1 MKLALV
7 DIGII
12 FGYLVVTIIIGSILT
27 RRASKG
33 LDSYFLADKG
43 LPFWVLGVSN
53 ASGMF
58 DITGTMWLVYITFVY
73 GLKGVFIPW
82 IWPVFNQ
89 IFLMVYMSK
98 WMRRSNVLTGAEW
111 INTRFG
117 FGRGASLAHI
127 SVVVFALVSVIGFI
141 AYAFAGVGKF
151 ATMFLPWQ
159 FSADPVANANWYATI
174 LMLITAIYVV
184 AGGMYSV
191 VVTELLQF
199 LVMTIS
205 CVGVAIVA
213 MSKTTT
219 AQISA
224 AVPEGWNSLFFGWHL
239 NLDWSELIQSVN
251 TKIAEDGYSLFS
263 IFLMLVIFKGFLVSL
278 AGPAPNYDMQRV
290 LATRNSKDASK
301 MSWFVSICLFPTRY
315 LMITGITVL
324 ALVFFSPQLIGMGD
338 KIDFEQILPYTL
350 SNFIP
355 IGLLGLILAG
365 LLAAFMSTFAAT
377 VNAAPAYV
385 VNDIYKRYIKPN
397 ASRRTLVTMSYIVSF
412 VFVLIGIG
420 FGLQA
425 KNINQVTQWIVSALW
440 GGYTAANVL
449 KWYWWRFNGYGYF
462 WGMATGIAAAL
473 ILSRFPAL
481 YLWLYPEIVPNLY
494 ALYSFPV
501 ILVLSLVGCLLGTS
515 LSKPEND
522 EILIKFYKQV
532 RPWGF
537 WKPIHNKVVALD
549 PSFQSDANFK
559 LDMFNVVMGTIWQ
572 TSLVVIPIYI
582 VLREKMPFFEAI
594 AVLIITS
601 LILKKT
607 WWNKLTE

>member
-12 FGYLVVTIIIGSILT
+12 FGYLVLTIIIGFILT

-43 LPFWVLGVSN
+43 LPFWMLGVSN

-58 DITGTMWLVYITFVY
+58 DITGTMWLVYLTFVY

-82 IWPVFNQ
+82 LWPVFNQ
-89 IFLMVYMSK
+89 IFLMVYISK

-141 AYAFAGVGKF
+141 AYDFAGVGKF

-159 FSADPVANANWYATI
+159 FSADPIANANWYATI

-205 CVGVAIVA
+205 CVGVGIVA

-239 NLDWSELIQSVN
+239 NLDWSGLIQSVN

-338 KIDFEQILPYTL
+338 NIDFEQILPYTL

-385 VNDIYKRYIKPN
+385 VNDIYKRYINPH
-397 ASRRTLVTMSYIVSF
+397 ASRRTLITMSYAVSF
-412 VFVLIGIG
+412 GFVLVGIG

-473 ILSRFPAL
+473 ILSKFPQL
-481 YLWLYPEIVPNLY
+481 YLWIYPEIVPNLY

-501 ILVLSLVGCLLGTS
+501 ILVLSLVGCLLGTF
-515 LSKPEND
+515 LSKPEDD

-537 WKPIHNKVVALD
+537 WKPIHNKVVAQD
-549 PSFQSDANFK
+549 PSFKSDANFK
-559 LDMFNVVMGTIWQ
+559 LDMFNVVIGTIWQ
-572 TSLVVIPIYI
+572 TSLIVIPIYI
-582 VLREKMPFFEAI
+582 VLREKLPFFEAVV
-594 AVLIITS
+594 VLAITS

>member
-1 MKLALV
+1 MKLGFI

-12 FGYLVVTIIIGSILT
+12 LCYLILTVIIGFLLT
-27 RRASKG
+27 RKASKG

-43 LPFWVLGVSN
+43 LPYWILGVSN

-58 DITGTMWLVYITFVY
+58 DITGTMWLVYLTFVY
-73 GLKGVFIPW
+73 GLKGIWIPW
-82 IWPVFNQ
+82 LWPVFNQ

-117 FGRGASLAHI
+117 LGKGAVLAHI

-141 AYAFAGVGKF
+141 AYDFAGIGKF
-151 ATMFLPWQ
+151 AALFLPWQ
-159 FSADPVANANWYATI
+159 ISPDTYAII
-174 LMLITAIYVV
+174 LMLVTAVYVV

-191 VVTELLQF
+191 VVTEILQF
-199 LVMTIS
+199 LVMSVS

-213 MSKTTT
+213 MSKTTP
-219 AQISA
+219 AQIAA
-224 AVPEGWNSLFFGWHL
+224 AVPAGWKDVFFGWHL
-239 NLDWSELIQSVN
+239 NLDWSGLIQAVN
-251 TKIAEDGYSLFS
+251 TKIAEDGYSLFT
-263 IFLMLVIFKGFLVSL
+263 IFFMLILFKGILVSM

-315 LMITGITVL
+315 LMITGFAVL
-324 ALVFFSPQLIGMGD
+324 ALVFFSTQLNAMGSGL
-338 KIDFEQILPYTL
+338 DFEQILPYTL

-355 IGLLGLILAG
+355 AGLLGMVLAG

-385 VNDIYKRYIKPN
+385 VNDIYKRYINPQ
-397 ASRRTLVTMSYIVSF
+397 AERRTLIILSYIVSF
-412 VFVLIGIG
+412 AFVIIGIF
-420 FGLQA
+420 FGLHA
-425 KNINQVTQWIVSALW
+425 RDINQVTQWIVSALW
-440 GGYTAANVL
+440 GGYTAANIL

-462 WGMATGIAAAL
+462 WGMATGIASAL
-473 ILSRFPAL
+473 ILSKFPFL
-481 YLWLYPEIVPNLY
+481 YVWIFPGIVKNLY

-501 ILVLSLVGCLLGTS
+501 ILVISTLGCLLGTF
-515 LSKPEND
+515 LSSPEED
-522 EILIKFYKQV
+522 DILIKFYKQV

-537 WKPIHNKVVALD
+537 WKPIHAKVLQQD
-549 PSFQSDANFK
+549 PAFKSDANFK
-559 LDMFNVVMGTIWQ
+559 LDMFNVFIGIIWQ
-572 TSLVVIPIYI
+572 TSLIVIPVYI
-582 VLREKMPFFEAI
+582 VLRAGLPFAEAVVI
-594 AVLIITS
+594 LVITT